1 MRTPTPYIASLALA
15 VSLSSCTYADP
26 DPQLTSRTETPSSIQ
41 AAAPTPPPFTIDP
54 GYVPG
59 MWGDL
64 DGEGGVRL
72 LEERGLKYRVLEYQ
86 GPGSGYGNGKE
97 LDVSAG
103 IQGWKILYTIP
114 QFGRSVDVKSGEPVL
129 IFVQRSTPSPTP
141 PSQPR
146 PSSRDHADG

>member
-15 VSLSSCTYADP
+15 VSLSSCTCADP
-26 DPQLTSRTETPSSIQ
+26 DPQETSRVDRPSSIHT
-41 AAAPTPPPFTIDP
+41 AAPTRTVIPTPPPFTIDP

-64 DGEGGVRL
+64 ASEGGVRL
-72 LEERGLKYRVLEYQ
+72 LEERGLQYRVLEYQ

-103 IQGWKILYTIP
+103 LQGWKILYTIP
-114 QFGRSVDVKSGEPVL
+114 QYGRGVDVKAGEPVL
-129 IFVQRSTPSPTP
+129 IFVQRSTSSPTP
-141 PSQPR
+141 PVATPSQ
-146 PSSRDHADG
+146 